1 MPSQTAEKKKV
12 IDAIGE
18 LGRRVTA
25 ADVATKTGLP
35 ILVVSQALNEVA
47 SETGGHLQVG
57 TKGDIAYS
65 FNPGFSQ
72 AYLAKGIT
80 AALGTAARFLWQVAF
95 YLLRISFGVI
105 LILSLIFIVTIILTF
120 FLRGGDRPRDDDE
133 EPVGFGFSNM
143 LFDYILIR
151 DMFRWSHANRPVIYQ
166 YDRPTIRRTH
176 GSNFFLNCFS
186 FLFGDGNPNEGID
199 EKRWQLIAKA
209 IRKNSN
215 VMTAEQLAPY
225 TGADPKDE
233 DAVLPVLVRFNG
245 NPEVTENG
253 NIVYVFPEMQTGA
266 ATAFD
271 TAPPAYLQ
279 EFPWRFTNMTPGQL
293 APVILVA
300 SLNFGLAWLLWGFLA
315 SGPPTGILKVMNIL
329 VIYGTL
335 FIAIPLTRIGINY
348 WNNRRI
354 QERNLL
360 RYQYA
365 QVAAKPEQELRTKL
379 LEAER
384 YKLRTQKLTEDK
396 IVYTTERDS
405 LEQDFVEQ
413 DFDATP

>member
-1 MPSQTAEKKKV
+1 MPTQTAEKKKV
-12 IDAIGE
+12 IEAIGE

-35 ILVVSQALNEVA
+35 LLTVNRTLNEVA

-57 TKGDIAYS
+57 TTGDIAYS
-65 FNPGFSQ
+65 FHPGFSQ
-72 AYLAKGIT
+72 AYLAQGIT
-80 AALGTAARFLWQVAF
+80 LAFAKAAKFIWQLAF

-120 FLRGGDRPRDDDE
+120 FLRGGDRRRDYDDD
-133 EPVGFGFSNM
+133 PGGFGFSHM
-143 LFDYILIR
+143 IFDYIVIR
-151 DMFRWSHANRPVIYQ
+151 DMLAWSTASRPVVYQ
-166 YDRPTIRRTH
+166 YDRPTVRRQH
-176 GSNFFLNCFS
+176 HSNFFLNCFS
-186 FLFGDGNPNEGID
+186 FLFGDGNPNEGLD

-209 IRKNSN
+209 IRKNNN

-233 DAVLPVLVRFNG
+233 DAVLPILVRFNG
-245 NPEVTENG
+245 NPEVTEKG

-279 EFPWRFTNMTPGQL
+279 EFPWRFTNMTPGAL

-315 SGPPTGILKVMNIL
+315 AGPPTGILKVMNVL

-335 FIAIPLTRIGINY
+335 FIAIPLARLGINFFR
-348 WNNRRI
+348 NQRI
-354 QERNLL
+354 QERNLK
-360 RYQYA
+360 RYQLA
-365 QVAAKPEQELRTKL
+365 QITANPEPELATKL

-396 IVYTTERDS
+396 IVYTTERDT
-405 LEQDFVEQ
+405 LEQ
-413 DFDATP
+413 DFDASP